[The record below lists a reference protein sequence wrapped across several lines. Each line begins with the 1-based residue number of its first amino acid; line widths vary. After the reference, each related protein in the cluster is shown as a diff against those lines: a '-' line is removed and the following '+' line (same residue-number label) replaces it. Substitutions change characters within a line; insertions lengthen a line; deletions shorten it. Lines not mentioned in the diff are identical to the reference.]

1 MNVSESIPTETDATR
16 ELAFR
21 ENDGLEV
28 RLVWDSRS
36 DRLIVSVVDLKR
48 GDFLALEVA
57 RDKAL
62 DAFYHP
68 FSYAASRPAPH
79 TDLLRAA

>member
-1 MNVSESIPTETDATR
+1 MNVSESIPTETDVIR

-28 RLVWDSRS
+28 RLLWDSRS
-36 DRLIVSVVDLKR
+36 DRVLVSVLDLKR
-48 GDFLALEVA
+48 GDFLALEPV

-79 TDLLRAA
+79 TDLLLAA